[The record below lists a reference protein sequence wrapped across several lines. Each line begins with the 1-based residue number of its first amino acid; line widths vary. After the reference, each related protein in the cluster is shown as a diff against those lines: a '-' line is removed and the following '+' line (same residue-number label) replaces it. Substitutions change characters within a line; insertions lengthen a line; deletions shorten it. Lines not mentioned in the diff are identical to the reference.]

1 MIEVLAAPPYLTVQ
15 DLGRTGFRAQGV
27 PVGGAMDPWAL
38 ATANVLVGNAPEA
51 AALEWGLA
59 GGTLRWKRAGY
70 CAIAGAPVEATL
82 DGTPV
87 AMHAT
92 QRVRAG
98 GRLTIHRFIAGRFT
112 YIAIRGSI
120 DVPSVLGSCSTYL
133 PGRFGGLEGRLLRK
147 GDRLAVGIPRGSVPP
162 SGFLLPSPLQP
173 RYDAT
178 ECRAVPG
185 PHASLFGPSGWAD
198 FTSDPFRIDPGS
210 DRTGYRLSGRAL
222 HHSVD
227 TSLPSAPVCCGAVQ
241 VPAGGLPIVLMADA
255 PTVGGYPVIAV
266 IASVDLPIIAQR
278 QPGDEVKFRAS
289 TVPEL
294 QRALRARAVSIH
306 TAMHLTRPPDDRA
319 TE

>member
-1 MIEVLAAPPYLTVQ
+1 MIELLAAPPYLTVQ
-15 DLGRTGFRAQGV
+15 DLGRMGFRAQGV

-38 ATANVLVGNAPEA
+38 ATANVLVGNAPDA

-59 GGTLRWKRAGY
+59 GGTLRWQHAGY
-70 CAIAGAPVEATL
+70 CAIAGARVEATL
-82 DGTPV
+82 DDEPV

-92 QRVRAG
+92 HRVRAG
-98 GRLTIHRFIAGRFT
+98 GQLTIHRFITGRFA
-112 YIAIRGSI
+112 YIAIHGSV
-120 DVPSVLGSCSTYL
+120 DVPPVLGSRSTYL
-133 PGRFGGLEGRLLRK
+133 PGRFGGLEGRLLRQ
-147 GDRLAVGIPRGSVPP
+147 GDRLAVGVARGPAPP
-162 SGFLLPSPLQP
+162 PGFLLPAPLQP

-185 PHASLFGPSGWAD
+185 PHASLFGLSGWED
-198 FTSDPFRIDPGS
+198 FTGEPFRIDPGS
-210 DRTGYRLSGRAL
+210 DRMGYRLAGRAL

-266 IASVDLPIIAQR
+266 IASIDLPVIAQR
-278 QPGDEVKFRAS
+278 QPGDEVRFRPS

-306 TAMHLTRPPDDRA
+306 TAMHLTRSSDDHA

>member
-1 MIEVLAAPPYLTVQ
+1 MIELLVAPPYLTVQ
-15 DLGRTGFRAQGV
+15 DLGRTGYRAQGV

-38 ATANVLVGNAPEA
+38 ATANVLVGNAPDA

-59 GGTLRWKRAGY
+59 GGTLRWEHDGY
-70 CAIAGAPVEATL
+70 CAIAGASVEATF
-82 DGTPV
+82 DGEPV

-98 GRLTIHRFIAGRFT
+98 GRLTIHRFLTGRFA
-112 YIAIRGSI
+112 YIAIHGSI
-120 DVPSVLGSCSTYL
+120 DVPAVLGSRSTYL

-147 GDRLAVGIPRGSVPP
+147 GDRLAVGVPCGP
-162 SGFLLPSPLQP
+162 APPAGFVLPASLQP
-173 RYDAT
+173 RYEAT

-185 PHASLFGPSGWAD
+185 PHASLFGPSGWAE
-198 FTSDPFRIDPGS
+198 FTNEPFRIDPGS
-210 DRTGYRLSGRAL
+210 DRTGYRLAGRAL

-227 TSLPSAPVCCGAVQ
+227 TSLPSAPVCSGAVQ

-266 IASVDLPIIAQR
+266 IASIDLPVIAQR
-278 QPGDEVKFRAS
+278 QPGDEVKFRPS

-306 TAMHLTRPPDDRA
+306 TAMHLARASGTRA